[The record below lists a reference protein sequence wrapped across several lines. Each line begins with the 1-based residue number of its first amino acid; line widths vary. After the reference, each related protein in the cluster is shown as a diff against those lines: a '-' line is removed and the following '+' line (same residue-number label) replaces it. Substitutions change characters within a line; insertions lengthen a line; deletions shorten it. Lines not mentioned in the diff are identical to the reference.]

1 MHKKKRDRRKPRP
14 TVGFT
19 IKKKKQKNIKG
30 SMRRE
35 KRKGLLVLDTLHN
48 IKRKERTEGN
58 L

>member
-19 IKKKKQKNIKG
+19 IKKKQKNIKE

-35 KRKGLLVLDTLHN
+35 KRKGLLVLDTLRN